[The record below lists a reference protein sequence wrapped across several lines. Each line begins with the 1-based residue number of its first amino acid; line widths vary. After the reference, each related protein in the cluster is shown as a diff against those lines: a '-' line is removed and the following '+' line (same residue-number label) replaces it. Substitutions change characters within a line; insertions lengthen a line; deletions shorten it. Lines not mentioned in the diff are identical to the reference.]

1 MTRSFFQTAFGI
13 GFAALAL
20 CYSSARAQLLPLDA
34 TFGTAGLATTAM
46 SPGAVDD
53 IPHAVHVQPDGKI
66 VVGGVCGVQFC
77 VARYLANG
85 TLDVSFGQVS
95 TPGKALL
102 SRLGEDRAY
111 ATALQPDGKIVMAGD
126 CRVPLGLTISF
137 CVLRLT
143 ANGLPDST
151 FGDSG
156 WVEVPMASGYDGA
169 RAIAIQPDDKLVIS
183 GDCSEAPTFV
193 RSFCHIRLLPN
204 GALDTTF
211 NTTGKA
217 YTPYTGG
224 GLSANHKFVTASA
237 IRSDGMIFVV
247 GYSESASDD
256 RILVLRLTPAGTA
269 GFWHA
274 IDFDVGDDRAFG
286 VAVQASGRV
295 LVSGECGNRACML
308 RLNADDSGLDAN
320 YGTSGKRLVEDVSV
334 TGERVGAVT
343 LFPDGS
349 SLFAGWS
356 NPISGICNGSVRWVS
371 SGGDRQGG
379 VNVAGCAP
387 MRAITSQLD
396 LKPVVVHDC
405 FGSGTQRDFCV
416 YRYQAPPVEFRNC
429 SLDVDGDGKVVA
441 TTDTLISTR
450 VALGFTGAAVLNGVT
465 FEPHALR
472 KTWPDIRAWMINHCA
487 IPLP

>member
-1 MTRSFFQTAFGI
+1 MKKPFTLVALLT
-13 GFAALAL
+13 GFATLAL
-20 CYSSARAQLLPLDA
+20 FCSSARAQLLPLDP

-46 SPGAVDD
+46 SSGAVDD

-66 VVGGVCGVQFC
+66 VVGGACGVQFC

-85 TLDVSFGQVS
+85 TLDASFGAVG

-126 CRVPLGLTISF
+126 CRIPLGLTIGF
-137 CVLRLT
+137 CIVRLT
-143 ANGLPDST
+143 ANGVPDTT
-151 FGDSG
+151 FGAGG
-156 WVEVPMASGYDGA
+156 WVEMPMASGYDSA
-169 RAIAIQPDDKLVIS
+169 RAIAIQPDGKLVVS
-183 GDCSEAPTFV
+183 GDCMDLPMFI
-193 RSFCHIRLLPN
+193 RSFCHVRLLPS

-217 YTPYTGG
+217 FTPYTGG
-224 GLSANHKFVTASA
+224 GLSGNHQFVTASA

-247 GYSESASDD
+247 GYSESATDD
-256 RILVLRLTPAGTA
+256 RILVLRLTPTGTA

-274 IDFDVGDDRAFG
+274 IDFDAGDDRAFG
-286 VAVQASGRV
+286 VAIQTSGRV
-295 LVSGECGNRACML
+295 LVSGECGMRSCML
-308 RLNADDSGLDAN
+308 RLKADDTGLDVN
-320 YGTSGKRLVEDVSV
+320 YGDAGKLLVEDFSV
-334 TGERVGAVT
+334 TSERVGAVT

-356 NPISGICNGSVRWVS
+356 NPIGGICNGTVRRVS

-379 VNVAGCAP
+379 VNVGGCTP

-416 YRYQAPPVEFRNC
+416 YRYQAPPTEFRNC

-441 TTDTLISTR
+441 TTDTLIAAR

-465 FEPHALR
+465 FETHALR
-472 KTWPDIRAWMINHCA
+472 KTWPDIRAWLVNHCA
-487 IPLP
+487 MSLP